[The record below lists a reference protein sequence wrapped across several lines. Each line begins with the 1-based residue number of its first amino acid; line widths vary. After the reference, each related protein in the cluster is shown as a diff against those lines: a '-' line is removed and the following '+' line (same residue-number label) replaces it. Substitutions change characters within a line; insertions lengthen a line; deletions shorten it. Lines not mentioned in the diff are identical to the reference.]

1 MDNVIKNEIISK
13 CRNLIISDYVYA
25 ADNIVLICFQDP
37 PLISWKLP
45 EEQLGHVGTSAFP
58 QLTFG

>member
-25 ADNIVLICFQDP
+25 ADNIISICFQDP
-37 PLISWKLP
+37 PFISWKLP
-45 EEQLGHVGTSAFP
+45 EEQLG
-58 QLTFG
+58 